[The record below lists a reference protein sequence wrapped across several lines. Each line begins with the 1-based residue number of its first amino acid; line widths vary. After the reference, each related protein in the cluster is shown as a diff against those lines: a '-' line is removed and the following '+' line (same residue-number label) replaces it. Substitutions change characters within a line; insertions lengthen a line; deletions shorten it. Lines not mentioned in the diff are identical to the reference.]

1 MPSIETEKLL
11 KRKWLSLS
19 ALKSFFEKEGV
30 TVVDFN
36 GFRLIT
42 KKYNYTL
49 VTPDLRM
56 EKIK

>member
-1 MPSIETEKLL
+1 MSSVENDKLL
-11 KRKWLSLS
+11 KRKWPSLS

-42 KKYNYTL
+42 KKYEYTL
-49 VTPDLRM
+49 VSPTLRM